1 MNDLTF
7 FVAGTMQ
14 GRLRGGAI
22 VDQRYRE
29 TIAATIRDAFPS
41 ASIICPYE
49 AMVGLFAE
57 RRDALLVDLHEVSRV
72 PVALAAEYP
81 RGIADVVTFFDDM
94 TRRASA
100 ADVVVAYLASDEPS
114 MGTAVE
120 MWSAH
125 AAGRTVVAIT
135 NLRDSLA
142 VLATSDFIV
151 PGLEAFARLL
161 APDEALVTHLR
172 NRHG

>member
-29 TIAATIRDAFPS
+29 MIGATVRNAFPS
-41 ASIICPYE
+41 ANVICPYE
-49 AMVGLFAE
+49 SMVASFGG
-57 RRDALLVDLHEVSRV
+57 RRDALLTELEEVSSA

-100 ADVVVAYLASDEPS
+100 ADVVVAYLAADEPS
-114 MGTAVE
+114 MGTAME

-125 AAGRTVVAIT
+125 AAGRIVIAIT

-151 PGLEAFARLL
+151 PDLEAFARLL
-161 APDEALVTHLR
+161 SPGETLVTRLR
-172 NRHG
+172 HRHG

>member
-29 TIAATIRDAFPS
+29 TIAATIRNVFPT
-41 ASIICPYE
+41 ANVICPYE
-49 AMVGLFAE
+49 SMVASFGGRRNALFK
-57 RRDALLVDLHEVSRV
+57 DLEEVLRA
-72 PVALAAEYP
+72 PVVLAVEYP

-100 ADVVVAYLASDEPS
+100 ADVVVAYLAADEPS
-114 MGTAVE
+114 MGTAME

-125 AAGRTVVAIT
+125 AAGRTVIAIT

-142 VLATSDFIV
+142 ILATSDFII
-151 PGLEAFARLL
+151 PDLEAFARLL
-161 APDEALVTHLR
+161 SPGGVLITHLR
-172 NRHG
+172 HRHG